1 MYVIVAVPADPHGK
15 GRTILDPLTWL
26 LIPLATVF
34 MASVWS
40 CCAGRS
46 RRSDV
51 WSDVQRY
58 DQVRAA
64 LERAANSEV
73 PVGSASRG

>member
-1 MYVIVAVPADPHGK
+1 M
-15 GRTILDPLTWL
+15 DPLTWL

-46 RRSDV
+46 RRTDV
-51 WSDVQRY
+51 WTDVQRF
-58 DQVRAA
+58 DRVRAA
-64 LERAANSEV
+64 LERAATSDV
-73 PVGSASRG
+73 PAPEPPAAESPRPLGRVVRV